1 MPRSNARSSLSVS
14 RAANTAISWAV
25 LPSTRRCSRLVS
37 SVYVWRQAIRHW
49 WLADVVFLAFAF
61 VQVALLGH
69 DIAHLQFVRAGRLNS
84 ALGLVLGNLLVGG
97 QPGVVGRQPQRAPC
111 STKRHR

>member
-1 MPRSNARSSLSVS
+1 MARSNARSSLSVS
-14 RAANTAISWAV
+14 
-25 LPSTRRCSRLVS
+25 TRRQHRYFLGSLAINAMLLAAGLVGLRLAAS
-37 SVYVWRQAIRHW
+37 NPAW

-84 ALGLVLGNLLVGG
+84 ALGLVLGNLLVGV

-111 STKRHR
+111 STK